1 MLGPELLVPAFKVPL
16 PSLYTL
22 RGEAYV
28 QVSRALIDRLRRL
41 RDVVTFARARIN
53 KVSIRKERSKANK
66 AAYALARKINFA
78 ADLEQVQLRHDPRA
92 RERYYI

>member
-1 MLGPELLVPAFKVPL
+1 MPVLARKPGA
-16 PSLYTL
+16 L
-22 RGEAYV
+22 RNGAPF
-28 QVSRALIDRLRRL
+28 L
-41 RDVVTFARARIN
+41 VTFARARIN